1 MNNFLI
7 ALYLLISCTSLYI
20 IYLLVSDVIN
30 NVVDNY
36 KLKES
41 MKND

>member
-20 IYLLVSDVIN
+20 IYLLISDVIN

-36 KLKES
+36 KSKEE
-41 MKND
+41 

>member
-20 IYLLVSDVIN
+20 IYLLISDVIN

>member
-1 MNNFLI
+1 MNNVLI
-7 ALYLLISCTSLYI
+7 ALYLLVSGISLYI

-36 KLKES
+36 KSKES

>member
-20 IYLLVSDVIN
+20 IYLLISDVIN

-36 KLKES
+36 KSKES
-41 MKND
+41 IKND